1 MEISPHYPGGNEI
14 ILSHETLLPFAQ
26 GWRHPSSEEVRE
38 LIKKANLTGS
48 QVADLIGVTS
58 RTIRRY
64 IGGEKPI
71 HYAEWRLLL
80 IYTNLVTP
88 QIISDVINK

>member
-1 MEISPHYPGGNEI
+1 METRLHYSGINEAT
-14 ILSHETLLPFAQ
+14 LSHDTLLPFNK
-26 GWRHPSSEEVRE
+26 GWRHPSPEEVRE
-38 LIKKANLTGS
+38 LIKKTNLTGS
-48 QVADLIGVTS
+48 QIADLIGVTG

-88 QIISDVINK
+88 ETISDVINK